1 MLCYDQF
8 DIWNPWSETRA
19 SLSNRTIFTVRGA
32 TSSTFL
38 SKLYH
43 KSHDIS
49 SLHVN
54 HRKLLV
60 KLTLN
65 MPKINARADSR
76 VDKAIVALTKYPNM
90 TIPEAMKLAG
100 FTPPEILCKAKYMWV
115 YRRAEKI
122 LNRSKA
128 FLTPPTTRCV
138 EVLSGVS
145 MSTLSES
152 VTSPPSPPVASP
164 PNKVKRTRWPAAAS
178 QACHAQKLH
187 KKQQYNKA
195 FKHATIAYAREK
207 AKGKSGMSARMVTEI
222 VRNEFKVNLCPQT
235 IQKKVKDGAVGF
247 SPLRRGPK
255 GFIPEHHFNNLC
267 IAFETFIRINQMNGN
282 T

>member
-1 MLCYDQF
+1 M
-8 DIWNPWSETRA
+8 ETRV
-19 SLSNRTIFTVRGA
+19 SLSNRAIFTVGGA

-38 SKLYH
+38 SKNYS

-90 TIPEAMKLAG
+90 TIPEAMTLAN
-100 FTPPEILCKAKYMWV
+100 FTPPEILCKAKYMWF

-128 FLTPPTTRCV
+128 FLTPCRIVFVEGVGCV
-138 EVLSGVS
+138 VGMAS
-145 MSTLSES
+145 SEK
-152 VTSPPSPPVASP
+152 SPGS
-164 PNKVKRTRWPAAAS
+164 
-178 QACHAQKLH
+178 
-187 KKQQYNKA
+187 
-195 FKHATIAYAREK
+195 
-207 AKGKSGMSARMVTEI
+207 
-222 VRNEFKVNLCPQT
+222 
-235 IQKKVKDGAVGF
+235 
-247 SPLRRGPK
+247 
-255 GFIPEHHFNNLC
+255 
-267 IAFETFIRINQMNGN
+267 
-282 T
+282 

>member
-1 MLCYDQF
+1 M
-8 DIWNPWSETRA
+8 
-19 SLSNRTIFTVRGA
+19 SNRAIFTVGGA

-38 SKLYH
+38 SKLYR

-49 SLHVN
+49 SSHVN
-54 HRKLLV
+54 HRELLV

-76 VDKAIVALTKYPNM
+76 VDKAIAALTKYPNM
-90 TIPEAMKLAG
+90 TIPEAMKLAD

-138 EVLSGVS
+138 EVVRGVS

-178 QACHAQKLH
+178 QARRAQKLH
-187 KKQQYNKA
+187 KKQQ
-195 FKHATIAYAREK
+195 
-207 AKGKSGMSARMVTEI
+207 
-222 VRNEFKVNLCPQT
+222 L
-235 IQKKVKDGAVGF
+235 VG
-247 SPLRRGPK
+247 
-255 GFIPEHHFNNLC
+255 
-267 IAFETFIRINQMNGN
+267 IR
-282 T
+282 